1 MQAQHDTPTIGST
14 AWFVWLPNAPRAYY
28 LLVALLVGLA
38 FKLTWEGCGLLSGQ
52 AGSVNVQIDTRF
64 ATIIGVLTA
73 FLIAAGNWVLRQ
85 TAKDWSRISVPDLD
99 RTALTVAT
107 FAQGRRSVL
116 LCTLAGV
123 LMGGFQLSVTGDL
136 EMLSHG
142 YSLAPV
148 ATMTLVVLFW
158 MLVVQVGGTFLTLIW
173 GFYRLGLAVE
183 PDLLRL
189 ERLAPFSYVG
199 LRILA
204 VNATSMAILVFM
216 VGPLGSSDL
225 SGLSVPLGFTA
236 LISVP
241 CFLLPQ
247 IGVRRSIRRT
257 RGRILAQ
264 LDARLDQT
272 GFPSPAALESDDSAR
287 RVADLAALREQ
298 IARGSDWP
306 VSGIGWLRFGIL
318 LLLPAASWAADKLI
332 LSLLA

>member
-1 MQAQHDTPTIGST
+1 MQTRHDTPTIGSA
-14 AWFVWLPNAPRAYY
+14 AWFVWWPNAPRAYY
-28 LLVALLVGLA
+28 LLVALLAGLA
-38 FKLTWEGCGLLSGQ
+38 FQLTWEGAGLLSGQ
-52 AGSVNVQIDTRF
+52 VGSINVQIDTRF
-64 ATIIGVLTA
+64 ATIIGVLAA

-99 RTALTVAT
+99 RTALTIAT

-116 LCTLAGV
+116 LCTLAGM
-123 LMGGFQLSVTGDL
+123 LMGGFQLWVTGDL
-136 EMLSHG
+136 GMLSHG
-142 YSLAPV
+142 YPLALI

-173 GFYRLGLAVE
+173 GFYRLGLAVQ
-183 PDLLRL
+183 PNLLRL
-189 ERLAPFSYVG
+189 ELLAPFSYVG

-204 VNATSMAILVFM
+204 VNAASMVILVFM
-216 VGPLGSSDL
+216 VGLGGADL
-225 SGLSVPLGFTA
+225 SGLSVPLGFTT

-257 RGRILAQ
+257 RRRMLAQ
-264 LDARLDQT
+264 LDARLEQT
-272 GFPSPAALESDDSAR
+272 GFPSPASLESDDSAR
-287 RVADLAALREQ
+287 RVANLAALRAQ
-298 IARGSDWP
+298 IAQGSDWP